1 MAQPPPKPPQPPAKP
16 MPPQQPAPPPKPP
29 QPPAKPVSPQQP
41 APPPKPPQPPAK
53 PVPPQQPAQRPAQ
66 VIPPAVK
73 PPLVQ
78 PRPVSQAPQPAPPQT
93 SGSNRRRSQ
102 RVILQVP
109 IIVHGRKAD
118 KEPFT
123 EETSTHVVNVHGALI
138 GLSVPVKQGQELILE
153 HRASKESQEGR
164 VVFLGPKQDGKNQV
178 GIEFTRPRPHFWHI
192 DFPPEDWKP
201 VLS

>member
-1 MAQPPPKPPQPPAKP
+1 MIPLFMAQPPQKPPQPPARP
-16 MPPQQPAPPPKPP
+16 AQPAQPAP
-29 QPPAKPVSPQQP
+29 
-41 APPPKPPQPPAK
+41 
-53 PVPPQQPAQRPAQ
+53 RPAA
-66 VIPPAVK
+66 VAPPAVK
-73 PPLVQ
+73 PPVIS
-78 PRPVSQAPQPAPPQT
+78 PKPTAPVPQTAPPQT

-109 IIVHGRKAD
+109 IIVHGRKVD
-118 KEPFT
+118 KEPFSEDT
-123 EETSTHVVNVHGALI
+123 ATHVVNAHGALI
-138 GLSVPVKQGQELILE
+138 GLAAGVKQGQELILE

-201 VLS
+201 TP